1 MITKIADGVCID
13 PESVIALKRT
23 MKYTYNR
30 LYGLEIYMKN
40 SNIIVLENVYTSEKI
55 DEMVNKILGGVNNE
69 LK

>member
-23 MKYTYNR
+23 KITNQIF
-30 LYGLEIYMKN
+30 GLEIYMKN
-40 SNIIVLENVYTSEKI
+40 GNIIVLENLYTLEKI
-55 DEMVNKILGGVNNE
+55 NEMINRILGGVNNE